1 MLQFASQLVEAAL
14 TTAKQLWGT
23 KTINTDSLLH
33 PEPTCS
39 LLRVAH
45 REATPTST
53 LTITVHVHTQRHTHI
68 CKHTRTSLLF
78 HRPEFLTFPP
88 GLLHRWSPSLAE
100 NCHHVSPCL
109 LYINNALISLLPYS
123 QGWRLSLSLSSVGGP
138 SVPSLAF
145 SHCCSYLC
153 VIPARRPPP
162 GSQRSSPSDDQA
174 DARHTQIPPL
184 THRLYTLTPLFHIAV
199 LLMHPCSYSRSIWCM
214 CQAWG
219 GGLTDYIKLQC
230 GKRAQRCQSGP
241 CDGRSVEQ

>member
-39 LLRVAH
+39 LLRARH
-45 REATPTST
+45 RKATPTST
-53 LTITVHVHTQRHTHI
+53 IPITITVHTHTHTHAPNI
-68 CKHTRTSLLF
+68 HNSQDAFLCQT
-78 HRPEFLTFPP
+78 PEFGWKLSR
-88 GLLHRWSPSLAE
+88 LLVCRQM
-100 NCHHVSPCL
+100 NRCV
-109 LYINNALISLLPYS
+109 
-123 QGWRLSLSLSSVGGP
+123 SLSRTNEAEVW
-138 SVPSLAF
+138 VFF
-145 SHCCSYLC
+145 S
-153 VIPARRPPP
+153 
-162 GSQRSSPSDDQA
+162 
-174 DARHTQIPPL
+174 ARHTMWSLCSQPVSHTAPL
-184 THRLYTLTPLFHIAV
+184 VCVLLPFWKPASGDHGAQPAMGRPGGRHDTHAGSSLAVGLYSLTPLFHIAV

-219 GGLTDYIKLQC
+219 GGLTDYIKLQR

>member
-39 LLRVAH
+39 LLRVPH

-53 LTITVHVHTQRHTHI
+53 ITITVHVHSQRHTYANTHTAFLCHI
-68 CKHTRTSLLF
+68 
-78 HRPEFLTFPP
+78 PEFVTFPP
-88 GLLHRWSPSLAE
+88 WLWQRWNASPGE
-100 NCHHVSPCL
+100 NCHHASPCL
-109 LYINNALISLLPYS
+109 LYINYTVISSLPYT
-123 QGWRLSLSLSSVGGP
+123 QGWCLSLSVCTVGGP
-138 SVPSLAF
+138 CVPRLAF
-145 SHCCSYLC
+145 SHRSCYSC
-153 VIPARRPPP
+153 VLLPFDAHFQDYNATRQTIKQTLGTHAD
-162 GSQRSSPSDDQA
+162 SS
-174 DARHTQIPPL
+174 HTL
-184 THRLYTLTPLFHIAV
+184 RLYTLTRLFHIAM
-199 LLMHPCSYSRSIWCM
+199 LLMHPCPYSRSIWCM

-230 GKRAQRCQSGP
+230 GKRAQRCQSRP

>member
-39 LLRVAH
+39 LLRVPH

-53 LTITVHVHTQRHTHI
+53 ITITVRVHTQRHTHQYANA
-68 CKHTRTSLLF
+68 HTAFLCHIPDILTFSTWLLLRWNGSAAENSHHLSPRLLCIHTMSSSLPCTQRSCLGLSVCTAGTQ
-78 HRPEFLTFPP
+78 PLFLT
-88 GLLHRWSPSLAE
+88 LLPSFVCVTPLLDTCFLDYSRQTVMQTPDTHAVSSLALGL
-100 NCHHVSPCL
+100 H
-109 LYINNALISLLPYS
+109 
-123 QGWRLSLSLSSVGGP
+123 
-138 SVPSLAF
+138 
-145 SHCCSYLC
+145 
-153 VIPARRPPP
+153 
-162 GSQRSSPSDDQA
+162 
-174 DARHTQIPPL
+174 
-184 THRLYTLTPLFHIAV
+184 TLTPLFHIAM
-199 LLMHPCSYSRSIWCM
+199 LLMHPCSYSRSISCM

>member
-39 LLRVAH
+39 LLRVPH

-53 LTITVHVHTQRHTHI
+53 IAITVYNTHTLRAKTHNFLCHVAASKRSQHACHI
-68 CKHTRTSLLF
+68 LIM
-78 HRPEFLTFPP
+78 PP
-88 GLLHRWSPSLAE
+88 RLCE
-100 NCHHVSPCL
+100 
-109 LYINNALISLLPYS
+109 ALITTSLLPYICV
-123 QGWRLSLSLSSVGGP
+123 GVHGRWPASLSHSGR
-138 SVPSLAF
+138 
-145 SHCCSYLC
+145 LC
-153 VIPARRPPP
+153 TLRSGTITARRRTRP
-162 GSQRSSPSDDQA
+162 GFS
-174 DARHTQIPPL
+174 L
-184 THRLYTLTPLFHIAV
+184 TLGLYTLTPLFHIAM

-230 GKRAQRCQSGP
+230 GKRAQRCQSGL

>member
-39 LLRVAH
+39 LLRVPH

-53 LTITVHVHTQRHTHI
+53 ITITVHKGVHVRGNAHTHSDCFTWQNFSI
-68 CKHTRTSLLF
+68 SYVYNVLNLV
-78 HRPEFLTFPP
+78 
-88 GLLHRWSPSLAE
+88 LASMAGA
-100 NCHHVSPCL
+100 CVFCS
-109 LYINNALISLLPYS
+109 A
-123 QGWRLSLSLSSVGGP
+123 WWVGGP
-138 SVPSLAF
+138 SVSQPRLSTLRRLFA
-145 SHCCSYLC
+145 CST
-153 VIPARRPPP
+153 PARRPFFQDGWAARRQTSEQTP
-162 GSQRSSPSDDQA
+162 
-174 DARHTQIPPL
+174 DAHGAPAL
-184 THRLYTLTPLFHIAV
+184 TSRLYTLTPLFHIAV
-199 LLMHPCSYSRSIWCM
+199 LLVQPRSYSRSIWCM